1 MDRNK
6 SVLIGITGAV
16 ICLIAVFVI
25 LYNVRDEP
33 RENNLDKAI
42 KERTAPTVMPESQSI
57 SLNDVQ
63 TIDGNTKYF
72 LQTYYVKANENENL
86 SETEYI
92 IPSRFVTY
100 TRDELQEYIDGYM
113 DNMPL
118 SEYLDGLIDYEII
131 DFSKN
136 KLVLRKTYASDW
148 NKENEFY
155 LCDEDGEVVVY
166 YNDKKTVY
174 EYTGIRTKDLSDED
188 RIKIKIGYY
197 VSDEEELYS
206 LLESFS
212 S

>member
-1 MDRNK
+1 MDRNR
-6 SVLIGITGAV
+6 SVIIGICGAV
-16 ICLIAVFVI
+16 ISLIVVFTI
-25 LYNVRDEP
+25 LINLPDKP
-33 RENNLDKAI
+33 RESELDKAI
-42 KERTAPTVMPESQSI
+42 KERITPTVIPESRSENEKVLQT
-57 SLNDVQ
+57 LN
-63 TIDGNTKYF
+63 GNTKYF
-72 LQTYYVKANENENL
+72 LQTYYVNANDHENL

-100 TRDELQEYIDGYM
+100 TRDELQDYIDGYM
-113 DNMPL
+113 ENMPL

-148 NKENEFY
+148 NKENEYY

-174 EYTGIRTKDLSDED
+174 EYTGMKTNDLSDED

>member
-6 SVLIGITGAV
+6 SVLIGICGAV
-16 ICLIAVFVI
+16 LSLIVVFSILVI
-25 LYNVRDEP
+25 NRNEP
-33 RENNLDKAI
+33 RENDLDRAI
-42 KERTAPTVMPESQSI
+42 KERVAPTVIPENRSEKETV
-57 SLNDVQ
+57 LQ

-72 LQTYYVKANENENL
+72 LQTYYVNANEHENL

-100 TRDELQEYIDGYM
+100 TKDELQDYIDGYM
-113 DNMPL
+113 ENMPL
-118 SEYLDGLIDYEII
+118 SEYLDGLIGYEII
-131 DFSKN
+131 DFSKD

-148 NKENEFY
+148 NMENEYY

-174 EYTGIRTKDLSDED
+174 EYTGIKTNNLSDED
-188 RIKIKIGYY
+188 RIRIKIGYY